1 MENKK
6 NTFAGKVLWL
16 IGFVVAFLVFY
27 TALDFIW
34 QELITAKG
42 YTFDAVNLPGQI
54 AEAFLIGGMVMYL
67 SNRKKKAE
75 TEEVK

>member
-16 IGFVVAFLVFY
+16 VGFMAAFLICY

-34 QELITAKG
+34 KELITSKG
-42 YTFDAVNLPGQI
+42 YTFDAVKLPGQI
-54 AEAFLIGGMVMYL
+54 VDAFLIGGMIMYI
-67 SNRKKKAE
+67 SNRKKKSE
-75 TEEVK
+75 TEAA